1 MKQRSLALLLG
12 LVMLF
17 ALAACGTSRPS
28 AQSVAEDAIKALQK
42 ADLNAMQ
49 ETWDETMIEEDV
61 FEDEQTQILLNA
73 LTKNLTY
80 KVLSAEENES
90 DGTAVV
96 SMEFTNVDM
105 APAIEDAF
113 QEIFQ
118 KALSSA
124 FQGGQEPTEE
134 EMIKTLVQAITDAAN
149 QENAKMITLSA
160 EVPLELVE
168 DQWQIQPDDAI
179 LDAMFGGI
187 LTAMEAMGEAL
198 TE

>member
-61 FEDEQTQILLNA
+61 FEDEQAQILLNA

>member
-61 FEDEQTQILLNA
+61 FEDEQAQILLNA

-149 QENAKMITLSA
+149 QEDAKMITLSA

-187 LTAMEAMGEAL
+187 LTAMETMGEAL

>member
-61 FEDEQTQILLNA
+61 FEDEQAQILLNA

-149 QENAKMITLSA
+149 QEDAKMITLSA

>member
-1 MKQRSLALLLG
+1 
-12 LVMLF
+12 
-17 ALAACGTSRPS
+17 
-28 AQSVAEDAIKALQK
+28 
-42 ADLNAMQ
+42 MQ

-61 FEDEQTQILLNA
+61 FEDEQAQTLLNA

-96 SMEFTNVDM
+96 SVEFTNVDM

-113 QEIFQ
+113 QKIFQ

-134 EMIKTLVQAITDAAN
+134 EIIKILVQAITDAAN
-149 QENAKMITLSA
+149 QEDAKMITLSA
-160 EVPLELVE
+160 EVPLELVD

-187 LTAMEAMGEAL
+187 FTAMEAMGAAL

>member
-61 FEDEQTQILLNA
+61 FEDEQAQILLNT

-149 QENAKMITLSA
+149 QEDAKMITLSA

>member
-1 MKQRSLALLLG
+1 MKRRSLALLLG
-12 LVMLF
+12 LAMLF
-17 ALAACGTSRPS
+17 TLAACGTSRPS
-28 AQSVAEDAIKALQK
+28 AQSVTEDAIKALQK

-49 ETWDETMIEEDV
+49 ETWDETMIEDDV
-61 FEDEQTQILLNA
+61 FQDEQAQNLLTA
-73 LTKNLTY
+73 LTKKLTY

-124 FQGGQEPTEE
+124 FQGSQEPTEAE
-134 EMIKTLVQAITDAAN
+134 ITGILVQAITDAAN
-149 QENAKMITLSA
+149 QEDAKMITLSA
-160 EVPLELVE
+160 EVPLELVD

-187 LTAMEAMGEAL
+187 FTAMEAMGAAL

>member
-61 FEDEQTQILLNA
+61 FEDEQAQILLNA

-80 KVLSAEENES
+80 KVLSAEENEN

-149 QENAKMITLSA
+149 QEDAKMITLSA